1 MLETFGTRFLV
12 THGTPGPASA
22 NRVNVAYLF
31 ARYGGCT
38 FNDGLYRVHSAESS
52 RKASAM
58 VSMAY
63 PEFGFPIIPFGFD
76 WLGRQF
82 VLDLRSG
89 KSDPDVLLLEPGTGE
104 WFEIPRKFSS
114 YHDDELVRNPEPSL
128 AVSFFNEWKSVNPAN
143 LAFNECVGYKVPLFL
158 GGDDQVHNLE
168 VSDIEVYWGLMG
180 QLRLATKN
188 MTPGTPITG
197 IDIGD

>member
-1 MLETFGTRFLV
+1 MLENFGTRFLL
-12 THGTPGPASA
+12 TQGTPGDVTA
-22 NRVNVAYLF
+22 NKENVAYLF
-31 ARYGGCT
+31 ARFGGCT
-38 FNDGLYRVHSAESS
+38 FNGGLYRVHSAQSS
-52 RKASAM
+52 RKASVM
-58 VSMAY
+58 VADAY

-89 KSDPDVLLLEPGTGE
+89 NSDPYVLLLEPGTGE
-104 WFEIPRKFSS
+104 WFEIPRKFST
-114 YHDDELVRNPEPSL
+114 YHDEELVNNPEPSL
-128 AVSFFNEWKSVNPAN
+128 AVSFFNEWKSVNPAD

-158 GGDDQVHNLE
+158 GGDDYVPNLE
-168 VSDIEVYWGLMG
+168 VNDIEVYWGLMG

-188 MTPGTPITG
+188 LAPGAPITG